1 MNTDPIL
8 APEAIIAAAIT
19 LVIIILAFA
28 LVVIVYDGM
37 ENDDER

>member
-1 MNTDPIL
+1 MTTADQIAVL
-8 APEAIIAAAIT
+8 EAIIAPAIT

-28 LVVIVYDGM
+28 LVVIVYGM